1 MKILIDMNL
10 SPDWVDVLTENG
22 FEAAHWS
29 AIGDPRAD
37 DPTLMDW
44 ARANGCVVFTHDLDF
59 GALLALTQ
67 AESPSVIQ
75 VRTQDVAPA
84 HLSGMV
90 IAALRN
96 YAPQLEAGALIVLDE
111 GKSRVRILPLARP
124 S

>member
-10 SPDWVDVLTENG
+10 SPDWVDVLVATD

-29 AIGDPRAD
+29 TVGDPRAD
-37 DPTLMDW
+37 DSVLMDW
-44 ARANGCVVFTHDLDF
+44 ARANGYIVFTHDLDF

-75 VRTQDVAPA
+75 VRTQDVTPS

-90 IAALRN
+90 IAALRS
-96 YAPQLEAGALIVLDE
+96 YESLLSAGALIVLDE
-111 GKSRVRILPLARP
+111 GKSRVRILPLTRHP
-124 S
+124 